1 MKTYFS
7 DCTNIYNDPTE
18 GYETIALACKNC
30 VHKKITDMGPPIK
43 DKTGKYITCPQ
54 NSIENFQVFGKDSNN
69 NSSVKIIII
78 ISVIAI
84 LCVLGFLGYRHMN
97 KKK

>member
-1 MKTYFS
+1 MYIYESNCTDVYKSKTAPGGF
-7 DCTNIYNDPTE
+7 
-18 GYETIALACKNC
+18 ETAAAACKNC
-30 VHKKITDMGPPIK
+30 KSSQKFTSDFIKVGPC
-43 DKTGKYITCPQ
+43 G
-54 NSIENFQVFGKDSNN
+54 SIVEHFQVFGKDSKN

>member
-1 MKTYFS
+1 
-7 DCTNIYNDPTE
+7 
-18 GYETIALACKNC
+18 
-30 VHKKITDMGPPIK
+30 MGLPIK
-43 DKTGKYITCPQ
+43 DKKTGKYITCSRQ
-54 NSIENFQVFGKDSNN
+54 QSIENFQVFGKDSKN

>member
-1 MKTYFS
+1 MKTYIS
-7 DCTNIYNDPTE
+7 DCTNIYNDPSE
-18 GYETIALACKNC
+18 GYPTMTEACSNC
-30 VHKKITDMGPPIK
+30 VHQKITDLGLPI
-43 DKTGKYITCPQ
+43 GTCSRQ
-54 NSIENFQVFGKDSNN
+54 QSIENFQVFGKDSNN